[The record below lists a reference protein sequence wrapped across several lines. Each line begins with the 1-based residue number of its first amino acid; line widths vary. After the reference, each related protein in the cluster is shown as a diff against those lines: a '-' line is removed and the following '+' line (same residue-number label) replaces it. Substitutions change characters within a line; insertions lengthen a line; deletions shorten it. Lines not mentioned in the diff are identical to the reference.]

1 MLSVQNR
8 LSLLYRRLARENE
21 TLLSLL
27 RDGHS
32 LSTAEEILSTQAEC
46 YRKRAPL
53 AVAIPQESRVK
64 RPLRRGSE
72 WA

>member
-1 MLSVQNR
+1 MHPVQDR

-32 LSTAEEILSTQAEC
+32 LAVAEDILSSRAERC
-46 YRKRAPL
+46 RKRTPL
-53 AVAIPQESRVK
+53 AVAIPRKSRGK